1 MSWMAGRVRGSV
13 IIMEPRGIEGNWTG
27 DPESELLV
35 LPLQLGQVLGAPSS
49 SSELSAS
56 AHRVAVQ

>member
-1 MSWMAGRVRGSV
+1 MAGRVRGSV
-13 IIMEPRGIEGNWTG
+13 IITEPGGIEGNWPEG
-27 DPESELLV
+27 PESALLV
-35 LPLQLGQVLGAPSS
+35 LPLPLGQVLGAPSF

>member
-1 MSWMAGRVRGSV
+1 MSWMAGRIRGSV

-35 LPLQLGQVLGAPSS
+35 LPLQLGRVLGASSS
-49 SSELSAS
+49 SSERSAS
-56 AHRVAVQ
+56 DHHVAAQ

>member
-1 MSWMAGRVRGSV
+1 MSWMAGRIRGSV

-35 LPLQLGQVLGAPSS
+35 LPLQLGRVLGASSS
-49 SSELSAS
+49 SSERSAR
-56 AHRVAVQ
+56 AHHVGAQ